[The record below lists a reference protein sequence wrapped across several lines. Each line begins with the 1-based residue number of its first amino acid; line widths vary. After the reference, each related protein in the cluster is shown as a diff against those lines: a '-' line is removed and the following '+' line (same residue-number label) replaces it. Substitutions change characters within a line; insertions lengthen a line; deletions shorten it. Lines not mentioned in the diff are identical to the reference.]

1 MIRILIVDDNESIHN
16 DFNKVLLGKN
26 QDKLR
31 NVEMALFGEDDPDLE
46 LSEPQVDYRI
56 DHAFQGEDAIEMVD
70 RASTEGDPY
79 QLIFMDVRMPPG
91 MDGIQA
97 AGKIWE
103 NHPDPELVICTA
115 HSDYTWGEIIKE
127 VGASGK
133 LQFLRKPFDMVTV
146 QQMALGCLK
155 KFEEREASQHAMK
168 QFEKEQKRLM
178 EYNERQEVGL
188 VKVIEMVKTLA
199 QKVDGMTDIPAE
211 VSQDLTA
218 VRDYL
223 EEMQHE
229 LKS

>member
-46 LSEPQVDYRI
+46 LNEPQVEYRI

-70 RASTEGDPY
+70 RASEGGDPY
-79 QLIFMDVRMPPG
+79 ALIFMDVRMPPG
-91 MDGIQA
+91 MDGIKA
-97 AGKIWE
+97 ASKIWQK
-103 NHPDPELVICTA
+103 HPDPELVICTA

-146 QQMALGCLK
+146 QQMALSCYK
-155 KFEEREASQHAMK
+155 KHEEKQASTEAMQRYA
-168 QFEKEQKRLM
+168 KEQERLSDFCDSQ
-178 EYNERQEVGL
+178 EGLLDEITSVLDPLRQRCENDDDVPGYIRDGL
-188 VKVIEMVKTLA
+188 DQLNRML
-199 QKVDGMTDIPAE
+199 DGIRNA
-211 VSQDLTA
+211 L
-218 VRDYL
+218 RY
-223 EEMQHE
+223 
-229 LKS
+229 